1 VRTRPALSMTLALV
15 ALVAL
20 VALGAC
26 ARATT
31 ATTGPPAQNAGSA
44 PQAVVA
50 QATPSPAPTCAN
62 ALASAPP
69 PAAMPTPGQMPA
81 GSTMATIQKRGR
93 LIVGVAQDQ
102 LLFGYLNPFDGQI
115 EGFDVDVARQVAQAI
130 FGDATKIQFQALT
143 VAQRIPALQNG
154 SVDMVADT
162 FTITCARRSMI
173 DFSSIYYDAGQ
184 RVLVPSDSTATG
196 IQDLGGKKVCATAG
210 STSIANIQAAAA
222 KPVPVALANDT
233 DCLVALQEGTVDAIS
248 TDDAVLA
255 GLAAQDPYAKIVG
268 PRISDEPYGLG
279 IPLGHTDFTS
289 FVNGVLQEM
298 RTNGTWTALYNKWL
312 TKSLGPV
319 PAPPAPAYTG

>member
-1 VRTRPALSMTLALV
+1 VRTPRALALIV

-20 VALGAC
+20 AAC
-26 ARATT
+26 TRATT
-31 ATTGPPAQNAGSA
+31 ATTGSSPKAQAPASA
-44 PQAVVA
+44 PQALAA
-50 QATPSPAPTCAN
+50 QATSSPAPTCAN

-69 PAAMPTPGQMPA
+69 PATMPTPGQMPA

-162 FTITCARRSMI
+162 FTITCARRSQI
-173 DFSSIYYDAGQ
+173 DFSSVYYDAGQ
-184 RVLVPSDSTATG
+184 RVLVPSNSTATG

-210 STSIANIQAAAA
+210 STSIINLQNAAS
-222 KPVPVALANDT
+222 KPQRVALANDT

-255 GLAAQDPYAKIVG
+255 GLAAQDPYTKIVG
-268 PRISDEPYGLG
+268 ARFSDEPYGLG
-279 IPLGHTDFTS
+279 IPLGHSDFTS
-289 FVNGVLQEM
+289 FVNGVLQQM

-312 TKSLGPV
+312 KSLGPA
-319 PAPPAPAYTG
+319 PAPPTPAYTG